1 GKSAELI
8 INEVVGTLTSNLQ
21 GLLEVVGQKA
31 SVFIANPN
39 GITCNGCGFV
49 NTPAV
54 TLSTG
59 KPVFDKDGALAAL
72 AVKKGTI
79 TIGEKGLDAT
89 AQDDVDIISRA
100 AILNG
105 KVQAKNLTL
114 TQGANQV
121 DFKHGTVVPIAGEGD
136 SPWKAID
143 TGSLGGMYANKIR
156 LVSTEVGKEV
166 NLANLTAT
174 QGDISLT
181 ADGELS
187 LANALI
193 KRAKNI
199 FLASKGEIE
208 ISLSPYLAKFN
219 DNQSNTDSDV
229 LNDDAQRELIS
240 QRLRQFSQL
249 EADENIEIHA
259 GAGVNL
265 RGISLTA
272 GKDITLTSGNSLDVG
287 KVITANNKDTE
298 TTKLT
303 AKQGGI
309 SLTANGR
316 AALGDVQAKTDITV
330 NGKDIET
337 TKLTAEQGSI
347 SLTASGKAALG
358 DVQAKTDITVNGK
371 DIETAKQSNMQAG
384 QSLILT
390 TETLRG
396 QGEISVGS
404 DVTVKASHLSFY
416 GGKLKAGNQVLL
428 QGEQNLTV
436 RDTDISGHDI
446 TLISSGGGIS
456 VSSGENN
463 SIVAG
468 TRAFSIVSAANTLH
482 ILSEQGISLSNMLI
496 NRAKNI
502 FLASKGEIEISLSP
516 YLAKFNDNQSS
527 TDSDVLNDDAQ
538 RELIS
543 QRLRQFS
550 QLEADEN
557 IEIHAGAGVNL
568 R

>member
-1 GKSAELI
+1 
-8 INEVVGTLTSNLQ
+8 
-21 GLLEVVGQKA
+21 QKA

-136 SPWKAID
+136 SPGKAID

-156 LVSTEVGKEV
+156 LVSTEPGKEV

-181 ADGELS
+181 ADGKLS
-187 LANALI
+187 LVNTLI

-219 DNQSNTDSDV
+219 GNQSNTDSDV

-309 SLTANGR
+309 SLTA
-316 AALGDVQAKTDITV
+316 
-330 NGKDIET
+330 
-337 TKLTAEQGSI
+337 
-347 SLTASGKAALG
+347 SGKAALG

-371 DIETAKQSNMQAG
+371 DIEAAKLTA
-384 QSLILT
+384 
-390 TETLRG
+390 
-396 QGEISVGS
+396 
-404 DVTVKASHLSFY
+404 
-416 GGKLKAGNQVLL
+416 
-428 QGEQNLTV
+428 
-436 RDTDISGHDI
+436 
-446 TLISSGGGIS
+446 
-456 VSSGENN
+456 
-463 SIVAG
+463 
-468 TRAFSIVSAANTLH
+468 
-482 ILSEQGISLSNMLI
+482 EQGSISLTANGKATLGDVQ
-496 NRAKNI
+496 AK
-502 FLASKGEIEISLSP
+502 
-516 YLAKFNDNQSS
+516 
-527 TDSDVLNDDAQ
+527 TDSYFQ
-538 RELIS
+538 RRAVPDNHSL
-543 QRLRQFS
+543 
-550 QLEADEN
+550 
-557 IEIHAGAGVNL
+557 
-568 R
+568 